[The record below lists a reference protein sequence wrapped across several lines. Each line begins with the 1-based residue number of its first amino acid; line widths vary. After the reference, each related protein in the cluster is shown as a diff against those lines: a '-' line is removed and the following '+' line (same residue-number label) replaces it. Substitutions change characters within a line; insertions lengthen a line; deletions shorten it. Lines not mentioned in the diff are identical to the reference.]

1 MPAALSDEQRRTL
14 YRDGF
19 VVVPQQ
25 IPPELIAAARR
36 AIYRNIGRANNSAL
50 NFASDPA
57 RSVRNSTR
65 GDGLE
70 GGEDGL
76 AAAKRASGS
85 LPADPVVTDL
95 FSATGAAD
103 CVTQLLGARPRQPK
117 YGQVAVNFPSSEP
130 TSFVGQNGFP
140 DDEVPFWGANL
151 HVDGCWN
158 GGSTPP
164 QTAEEDA
171 TAHYH
176 PVGTNG
182 GLMERRRDDA
192 AEVPTNVKW

>member
-1 MPAALSDEQRRTL
+1 MPAALSDDQRRTL

-70 GGEDGL
+70 GGEEGL
-76 AAAKRASGS
+76 AAAKPLQVLPLMAALGCHRS
-85 LPADPVVTDL
+85 LEGRSD
-95 FSATGAAD
+95 AT
-103 CVTQLLGARPRQPK
+103 TTLH
-117 YGQVAVNFPSSEP
+117 SS
-130 TSFVGQNGFP
+130 GFP
-140 DDEVPFWGANL
+140 EL
-151 HVDGCWN
+151 
-158 GGSTPP
+158 
-164 QTAEEDA
+164 
-171 TAHYH
+171 
-176 PVGTNG
+176 
-182 GLMERRRDDA
+182 ERLVLDSA
-192 AEVPTNVKW
+192 

>member
-19 VVVPQQ
+19 VVVPNQ

-70 GGEDGL
+70 GGEEGL
-76 AAAKRASGS
+76 QRDCPGRGAQDQGPGGRRSGAGHGPI
-85 LPADPVVTDL
+85 L
-95 FSATGAAD
+95 
-103 CVTQLLGARPRQPK
+103 ARQGGIDQGPRHQIRP
-117 YGQVAVNFPSSEP
+117 
-130 TSFVGQNGFP
+130 
-140 DDEVPFWGANL
+140 
-151 HVDGCWN
+151 
-158 GGSTPP
+158 
-164 QTAEEDA
+164 
-171 TAHYH
+171 
-176 PVGTNG
+176 
-182 GLMERRRDDA
+182 
-192 AEVPTNVKW
+192 